1 MRKNLFIL
9 VIIAGLLIPFN
20 LFAQSR
26 GLQIKIKNLDS
37 DNEIGKQY
45 LVLIA
50 IDRYQSWNP
59 LKSPVKDAE
68 DIRKILESRYYIDKV
83 MKLYDNDATK
93 TKIIELL
100 KELQKK
106 LNQEDSIF
114 IFYAGHG
121 HLDEASNL
129 GHWIPVDGGVDEN
142 KQENWISNAHIT
154 GLIRKMKSKHILLI
168 LDSCFSGDILDAHR
182 EKPPTICNEYFKKAY
197 KRRSRQILTSG
208 ASERVP
214 DSSNFARQLKLA
226 LKENKKP
233 YLDPFMLYNEIR
245 LAITDTLPM
254 FGFLPRIDHQKG
266 ASFLLFLKESTE
278 PPIDQPELEFSDL
291 ENEAKWAE
299 WQKNFREKVD
309 RLKEYDKNDG
319 IAADSKKNA
328 WERLIK
334 AYNQNNPYSDKDK
347 QLRNYAKEKIRYWK
361 GICED
366 KSGDVAPSADVKTEA
381 KNKKEE
387 DKPADVKAVESKT
400 IRVYKNDKGFWEA
413 VYEDG
418 IVMVYIPAVEFT
430 MGASNG
436 AFDEKPIRKI
446 YLDGYWMGKYEVT
459 FDQYDKY
466 CVKTKKKKPSD
477 QDWGRGKRPVIN
489 VSLNDVDEY
498 CKWLS
503 KKIGL
508 KFKLPTEA
516 QWEKAARGIKGRKY
530 PWGDH
535 EPYYKGKCYANY
547 AAHDSRDKKG
557 EDGFENTAP
566 VGSYPQGESPY
577 GLMDM
582 AGNVWEWCNVWYGSY
597 NEAQRK
603 NPKGPKSGTY
613 RVMRGGSWGSYAGYL
628 RCGNRGYDRPSY
640 RADFLGFRLSQDN
653 K

>member
-9 VIIAGLLIPFN
+9 VIIASLLIPFN

-37 DNEIGKQY
+37 DNEVGKQY

-106 LNQEDSIF
+106 LKQEDSVF

-129 GHWIPVDGGVDEN
+129 GHWIPVDGGLDEN

-168 LDSCFSGDILDAHR
+168 LDSCFSGDILDARR
-182 EKPPTICNEYFKKAY
+182 EKPPTIGNEYFKKAY

-254 FGFLPRIDHQKG
+254 FGFLPGIDHQKG
-266 ASFLLFLKESTE
+266 ASFLFFLKESSE
-278 PPIDQPELEFSDL
+278 PPGDQPELDISDL

-299 WQKNFREKVD
+299 WQKNFQEKVD

-328 WERLIK
+328 WERLLK
-334 AYNQNNPYSDKDK
+334 AYNQDNPYSDKDE
-347 QLRNYAKEKIRYWK
+347 QLRNYAKERIRYWK
-361 GICED
+361 RIFED
-366 KSGDVAPSADVKTEA
+366 KSGDLAPPADVKTET

-387 DKPADVKAVESKT
+387 EKPTDVKAVESKGW
-400 IRVYKNDKGFWEA
+400 RVYKNDKGFWEA
-413 VYEDG
+413 DNGDG
-418 IVMVYIPAVEFT
+418 IVIVYIPAGEFT
-430 MGASNG
+430 MGSSDG
-436 AFDEKPIRKI
+436 WDDEKPPHQV

-466 CVKTKKKKPSD
+466 CDDKAKENSGD
-477 QDWGRGKRPVIN
+477 GEWGTVII
-489 VSLNDVDEY
+489 VSWNDAAAY

-503 KKIGL
+503 DKTGL
-508 KFKLPTEA
+508 NFKLPTEA

-530 PWGDH
+530 PWGGR
-535 EPYYKGKCYANY
+535 EPDDTLANFAGKIG
-547 AAHDSRDKKG
+547 K
-557 EDGFENTAP
+557 TTP
-566 VGSYPQGESPY
+566 VGSYPAGASPY
-577 GLMDM
+577 GLLDM
-582 AGNVWEWCNVWYGSY
+582 AGNVFEWCSDWYGSEY
-597 NEAQRK
+597 YK
-603 NPKGPKSGTY
+603 NAPKENPTGPDGGTD
-613 RVMRGGSWGSYAGYL
+613 RVMRGGGWNEYAGSL
-628 RCGNRGYDRPSY
+628 RCSSRDHFRPSL
-640 RADFLGFRLSQDN
+640 RGHNVGFRLCQDN
-653 K
+653 